1 MELRGGEQDGVWCAT
16 RDHES
21 SRTGNGNPET
31 GIRKWETGIRNRG
44 FGNGNSESGIGNSE
58 MGNGN
63 PESGNGKREFGIG
76 DSESGIGRG
85 TRPACPQSGMNCECC
100 QCESVANPNSQLPIS
115 DSTPMAHK
123 GASLPLRLGFAAVSR
138 MGFDALRATR
148 KFTNEIGKRETEI
161 RNWHDINCASDVR
174 S

>member
-1 MELRGGEQDGVWCAT
+1 MGLCGAEGSEVRGQGLVFSLEFREFKVQ
-16 RDHES
+16 
-21 SRTGNGNPET
+21 SRNGKLEF
-31 GIRKWETGIRNRG
+31 GI
-44 FGNGNSESGIGNSE
+44 
-58 MGNGN
+58 
-63 PESGNGKREFGIG
+63 GKREFGIG

-138 MGFDALRATR
+138 MGFDALRATT
-148 KFTNEIGKRETEI
+148 KTAG
-161 RNWHDINCASDVR
+161 
-174 S
+174 